1 MVVGNCRGRE
11 LASTLLGRSSC
22 MCYPCTVPRRDRGP
36 QGDHYGQQERPGQ
49 RLGKSGKMTGSTE
62 TQAKGA
68 AQEVKGKAQQ
78 TMGKAKSAVKD
89 TANKVADKA
98 NKKL

>member
-1 MVVGNCRGRE
+1 LPRAKGWEAIAKLKEHAM
-11 LASTLLGRSSC
+11 RSSQTSSS
-22 MCYPCTVPRRDRGP
+22 PITTIGIDT
-36 QGDHYGQQERPGQ
+36 
-49 RLGKSGKMTGSTE
+49 GKNTFHL
-62 TQAKGA
+62 
-68 AQEVKGKAQQ
+68 KGKAQQ

>member
-1 MVVGNCRGRE
+1 M
-11 LASTLLGRSSC
+11 
-22 MCYPCTVPRRDRGP
+22 
-36 QGDHYGQQERPGQ
+36 
-49 RLGKSGKMTGSTE
+49 GST
-62 TQAKGA
+62 TNKIKGLTSQAADKLKQGVGKITVL
-68 AQEVKGKAQQ
+68 AQGIKGKAQQ

>member
-1 MVVGNCRGRE
+1 MITRAPLGYSE
-11 LASTLLGRSSC
+11 LSTQDPSFGS
-22 MCYPCTVPRRDRGP
+22 
-36 QGDHYGQQERPGQ
+36 
-49 RLGKSGKMTGSTE
+49 LGKSGRRKLKQGVGKVTGSKE
-62 TQAKGA
+62 TQARGA
-68 AQEVKGKAQQ
+68 AQEVKGKAQR